1 MKPDRWSEVERVYHG
16 ASARPAGERAAF
28 LAEACAGDEAL
39 RREVESLLAEPA
51 SASAFL
57 DGDAAAVAAQLV
69 SNGDAS
75 VLTGRRIGAYH
86 VHGLLGAGGMGEV
99 YRARDTTLEREV
111 AIKILPRHFTS
122 APERLA
128 RFEREARMLAS
139 LNHPHIGAIYG
150 VEAWAGGRALV
161 LELVEGPTLAD
172 RLSTG
177 PISLAESLGIAR
189 QIADALEAAHAK
201 GIVHRDLKPANIKI
215 TPDGIV
221 KVLDFGLAKV
231 AERDGAG
238 ALSQTPTVT
247 VGGTR
252 EGVIVGTAAYMSPE
266 QARGLAVDTRTDI
279 WAFGCVLYEMLA
291 GARAFDGKDVTDT
304 LAALL
309 KSEPDWSRLAPATPP
324 SINRLLKRCLV
335 KDVKRRLQHIGDARL
350 ELEDAESR
358 DAAAAFAA
366 SPRRLPSIWSVT
378 ALVASLVIGAM
389 GMTWLRAPDGRSDQP
404 PAEVIRTFVSVAPA
418 DQLGATP
425 TDQGAGEGRPGRTAM
440 VFSPDGRSLVFS
452 AIRGNQQ
459 QLYLR
464 RLTQLEATPIGG
476 TENAHSPFFSPDG
489 QWLGFWS
496 AGPGSGTDSLFK
508 VAFPQGGPTAKICDA
523 PPIFGASWGADD
535 TVVFAQRTGGLWR
548 VPAAGGNA
556 EPLTTLDTTHGEF
569 SHRLPLV
576 LPGSRAVLFTVTH
589 ELFARWDAT
598 AIAVQ
603 ALATGERKILIE
615 GGADARYVPT
625 GHLVYMRRGT
635 LMAVP
640 FNLQRLEVTG
650 NPVAVA
656 ADVMQAANA
665 MAFTIDSGA
674 GQFSVSASG
683 TLVYLPGG
691 VLPAPERSLHWVD
704 RTGAERPV
712 GVPSRPY
719 TAVRLSPDGQR
730 FIFGTLVGT
739 LPTDDRNLWISDILR
754 GGVTRLTD
762 GRSEVQISSWAPDGK
777 RIAFGSMKGNR
788 TDIVVKPVDGT
799 GPIER
804 LTTRDS
810 PAFVHAW
817 TPDGSTLAFIE
828 QTVETGNDIWVL
840 PLSGDREPHPILRTR
855 FNEAQPEFSP
865 DGSWLAYTSD
875 ESGRQEVYVQPYPGP
890 GNRQPIST
898 DGGREPVWSR
908 NGRELFFMT
917 LPQGNLT
924 RMMAVPVTTGPT
936 LVAGTPHTLFEGPYV
951 TQNIIRLYN
960 VAPDG
965 SRFLLIRRV
974 ERPPLKLTQMIL
986 VQHWFE
992 ELKRRVPMK

>member
-1 MKPDRWSEVERVYHG
+1 MEPDRWSEVERVYHG

-57 DGDAAAVAAQLV
+57 EGDAAAVAAQLV

-75 VLTGRRIGAYH
+75 VVTGRRIGAYQ

-99 YRARDTTLEREV
+99 YRARDTTLERDV
-111 AIKILPRHFTS
+111 AIKILPRLFTS

-291 GARAFDGKDVTDT
+291 GARAFDGKDVTET

-309 KSEPDWSRLAPATPP
+309 KSEPDWSRLAPGTPA

-358 DAAAAFAA
+358 DASAAFAA
-366 SPRRLPSIWSVT
+366 SPPRLLSIWSAT
-378 ALVASLVIGAM
+378 GLVAVLVIGAI
-389 GMTWLRAPDGRSDQP
+389 GMTWLRAPERGSDQP
-404 PAEVIRTFVSVAPA
+404 PPEVIRTFVSVAPA
-418 DQLGATP
+418 DQLRATP
-425 TDQGAGEGRPGRTAM
+425 TDQGVGEGRPARTAM
-440 VFSPDGRSLVFS
+440 VLSPDGRSLVFS

-464 RLTQLEATPIGG
+464 PLTQLEATPIAG
-476 TENAHSPFFSPDG
+476 TERAHSPFFSPDG

-496 AGPGSGTDSLFK
+496 AVPGSTTGSLFK

-556 EPLTTLDTTHGEF
+556 QPLTTLDATHGEF
-569 SHRLPLV
+569 SHRLPFV
-576 LPGSRAVLFTVTH
+576 LPGSRAVLFTVTYGS
-589 ELFARWDAT
+589 FAQWDAT

-625 GHLVYMRRGT
+625 GHLVYMRTGT

-656 ADVMQAANA
+656 ADVMQAANTQNNLIA
-665 MAFTIDSGA
+665 DSGA
-674 GQFSVSASG
+674 GQFSVSTSG

-704 RTGAERPV
+704 RSGAERPV

-730 FIFGTLVGT
+730 FVFGTLPVA
-739 LPTDDRNLWISDILR
+739 DRNLWIADILR

-762 GRSEVQISSWAPDGK
+762 DRRSQVQISSWAPDGK

-788 TDIVVKPVDGT
+788 TELVVAPVDGT
-799 GPIER
+799 SPIER

-828 QTVETGNDIWVL
+828 QTSETG
-840 PLSGDREPHPILRTR
+840 
-855 FNEAQPEFSP
+855 
-865 DGSWLAYTSD
+865 
-875 ESGRQEVYVQPYPGP
+875 
-890 GNRQPIST
+890 
-898 DGGREPVWSR
+898 
-908 NGRELFFMT
+908 
-917 LPQGNLT
+917 
-924 RMMAVPVTTGPT
+924 
-936 LVAGTPHTLFEGPYV
+936 
-951 TQNIIRLYN
+951 
-960 VAPDG
+960 
-965 SRFLLIRRV
+965 
-974 ERPPLKLTQMIL
+974 
-986 VQHWFE
+986 
-992 ELKRRVPMK
+992 